1 MTYQR
6 SLRARMLSIAFV
18 PSAALVLVAL
28 FIGGFLVHQAIQLR
42 DDAEAGAV
50 TMAEASRGMAVLRRD
65 RAAALKAPG
74 SRSATYTAYADRID
88 TSLSALR
95 EIARAAPDAEVG
107 YQQTIAV
114 ELLTVVE
121 GMDRSD
127 ALAVAGID
135 DEGRRDY
142 AAAVGAYHSRLDAVA
157 GKLTESSRQLYRDL
171 VGSADWGRFGAVE
184 TALSAANPPPVT
196 QDAWR
201 VAAGVVSRS
210 LGDLATRQISYSAQ
224 LAIDGGRRVLSG
236 ALAAATAIS
245 LLALVVMAVAMLLA
259 RRLPIPVIRRPV
271 RLETLPR
278 PIRRVPSSWSHLVND
293 YAGKSTLLAH
303 TRHRTGRAD
312 LSG

>member
-28 FIGGFLVHQAIQLR
+28 FIGGFLVQQAIEDR
-42 DDAEAGAV
+42 DDAESGAITLAG
-50 TMAEASRGMAVLRRD
+50 ASRGIASLQRERAVALR
-65 RAAALKAPG
+65 APG

-88 TSLSALR
+88 TSLSSLR

-114 ELLTVVE
+114 ELLTAVE

-127 ALAVAGID
+127 SLAVAGID

-142 AAAVGAYHSRLDAVA
+142 AAAVGAYRSRLDAVA
-157 GKLTESSRQLYRDL
+157 GKLTESSRQTYRDL
-171 VGSADWGRFGAVE
+171 VGSVDWSRFGAVE
-184 TALSAANPPPVT
+184 TALSAATPPPVG

-201 VAAGVVSRS
+201 VAAGVVGRT
-210 LGDLATRQISYSAQ
+210 LGDLVARQIEYSAQ

-236 ALAAATAIS
+236 ALAAAAAIS
-245 LLALVVMAVAMLLA
+245 LLAVVVMAIVMQLA
-259 RRLPIPVIRRPV
+259 KRLPIPVIRCPS
-271 RLETLPR
+271 RLEA
-278 PIRRVPSSWSHLVND
+278 VPLTWSHLVSD
-293 YAGKSTLLAH
+293 YAEKSTLLAH
-303 TRHRTGRAD
+303 TSRRSGRAD